1 MSLSK
6 SFPLQDILNRATW
19 GETMQD
25 FLEIKSMEKKDQEKI
40 FKEIQKAVELKKK
53 EGVVTEKEIREIEE
67 MTLRLFPDIQ
77 DVQSVYEDFLFQKK
91 DF

>member
-1 MSLSK
+1 
-6 SFPLQDILNRATW
+6 
-19 GETMQD
+19 MQD

-40 FKEIQKAVELKKK
+40 FKEIEKAVELKKK

-91 DF
+91 GL

>member
-1 MSLSK
+1 
-6 SFPLQDILNRATW
+6 
-19 GETMQD
+19 MQD

-40 FKEIQKAVELKKK
+40 FKEIEKAVELKKK
-53 EGVVTEKEIREIEE
+53 EGVVTEKEIRDIEE

-91 DF
+91 GL

>member
-1 MSLSK
+1 
-6 SFPLQDILNRATW
+6 
-19 GETMQD
+19 MQD